1 LIIEVFKNISYEIF
15 EYITN
20 LIKGNGSCN
29 FNDGS
34 TRLILSPHG
43 GLELDSDG
51 RKKKRW
57 QWSEVHENH
66 VHAPP
71 FQSLT
76 YVLNSQI
83 TVKLVSQ
90 HKINVDFTA
99 EQNICKF
106 RIKTKAKSLPAKH
119 SELNGQ
125 AKHDS
130 VESYLSNKR
139 SRIEDLFR
147 LMSQEDSS
155 IFKLPRI
162 IGALTKEV
170 AVPSKLTMDMAKT
183 KGLKAVRKPSSK
195 FVTV

>member
-1 LIIEVFKNISYEIF
+1 MKEILP
-15 EYITN
+15 N
-20 LIKGNGSCN
+20 LVL
-29 FNDGS
+29 S
-34 TRLILSPHG
+34 TLFL
-43 GLELDSDG
+43 
-51 RKKKRW
+51 
-57 QWSEVHENH
+57 
-66 VHAPP
+66 
-71 FQSLT
+71 
-76 YVLNSQI
+76 
-83 TVKLVSQ
+83 
-90 HKINVDFTA
+90 
-99 EQNICKF
+99 
-106 RIKTKAKSLPAKH
+106 
-119 SELNGQ
+119 
-125 AKHDS
+125 KHDS